1 LDKKTFFSEVPEA
14 WSKLM
19 QRTEVG
25 QGNGFPGR
33 QIVPEAAELIH
44 TVPLLLRQELRA
56 RVEDLK
62 NQNPR
67 SLLEE

>member
-1 LDKKTFFSEVPEA
+1 
-14 WSKLM
+14 M